1 MKDYE
6 YYQVLL
12 DTGTGFEEISTSS
25 QLNNAVTG
33 GFDLIIY
40 PLDHAPADY
49 QITAV
54 DYHGN
59 ISIVASRSFPDPDL
73 MECN

>member
-1 MKDYE
+1 LKDCE

-33 GFDLIIY
+33 GVDLIIY

-54 DYHGN
+54 VIMG
-59 ISIVASRSFPDPDL
+59 IFQLLLQGLSLIL
-73 MECN
+73 I